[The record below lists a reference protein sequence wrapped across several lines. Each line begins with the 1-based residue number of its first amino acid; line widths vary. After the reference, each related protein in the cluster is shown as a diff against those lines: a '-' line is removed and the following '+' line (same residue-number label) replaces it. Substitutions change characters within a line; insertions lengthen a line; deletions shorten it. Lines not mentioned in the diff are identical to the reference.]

1 MSCWN
6 KDELEQML
14 YDVVNVLNLSD
25 AAIAEH
31 GPRGTAPAKLV
42 KIVLDQKD
50 MTIRNLR
57 AGMVDCS
64 PNPGQP
70 LLDELA
76 RLNKLVADLTAET
89 REALAAMWA
98 AVEPAMFELDHIA
111 SADCCCDQSVGVTC
125 VACACQAAVNTIR
138 KWYESPNPGQAL
150 RDELDRLRRLE
161 AAVTDDGLAK
171 HWVYNV
177 PTYRDAL
184 LAAMKGE

>member
-1 MSCWN
+1 MMSCWN

-57 AGMVDCS
+57 AGMVNCS

-76 RLNKLVADLTAET
+76 RLRRLAAAVQDDKLAPAA
-89 REALAAMWA
+89 ALA
-98 AVEPAMFELDHIA
+98 VCG
-111 SADCCCDQSVGVTC
+111 SRTC
-125 VACACQAAVNTIR
+125 TYRGAIEV
-138 KWYESPNPGQAL
+138 
-150 RDELDRLRRLE
+150 
-161 AAVTDDGLAK
+161 
-171 HWVYNV
+171 
-177 PTYRDAL
+177 YRDAL